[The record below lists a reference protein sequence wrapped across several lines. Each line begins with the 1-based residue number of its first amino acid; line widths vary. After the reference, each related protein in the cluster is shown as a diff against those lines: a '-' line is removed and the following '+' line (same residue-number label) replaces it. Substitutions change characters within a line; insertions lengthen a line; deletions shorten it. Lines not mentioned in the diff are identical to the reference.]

1 MAMYDDIVAGRA
13 KCKMRETYEAGKYG
27 KYADDF
33 DADYDKVLT
42 MYATD
47 MESLT
52 EAERSKLYSR
62 YLAVYRMAY
71 EQGRIDDA
79 RKVLD
84 SMAKLNAMTNVEVGM
99 AEDGVIKISFGLGKK
114 EEDD

>member
-13 KCKMRETYEAGKYG
+13 KCKMREIYESGKYG

-52 EAERSKLYSR
+52 EAERNKLYSR

-84 SMAKLNAMTNVEVGM
+84 SMAKLNTMANVEVGM
-99 AEDGVIKISFGLGKK
+99 AEDGVIKISFGLGRK